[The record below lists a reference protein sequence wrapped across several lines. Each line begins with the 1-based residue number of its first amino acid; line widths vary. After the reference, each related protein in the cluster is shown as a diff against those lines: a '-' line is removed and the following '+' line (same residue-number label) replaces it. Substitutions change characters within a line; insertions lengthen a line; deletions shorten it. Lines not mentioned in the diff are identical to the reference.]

1 MFRRA
6 LLLCCI
12 TILMFAVLS
21 ACGSKTAETP
31 TTPQNESK
39 VEQGK
44 EQADQADTGAEA
56 VKKYTDIK
64 GEKEI
69 PTHPQRV
76 VTDQYLMQMLSLGS
90 VPIGAVT
97 YQLEDKISMET
108 GLIGNVQDI
117 GSPVN
122 LEAVVALNPDL
133 IITANEDLYEQYSKI
148 ATTVL
153 LPWTAFNAFEQ
164 VEQVGILLGKEKE
177 AEEWLEKFRAK
188 EAEYKQ
194 AAAALMSPDETV
206 SIFAIMGKND
216 LRVYGQRNIG
226 YVFYRSLGIKAP
238 AEVQKLYEGKEDEF
252 VYADASQEMLPEFAG
267 DNILLMVRNG
277 DEDSQTLYK
286 DLLESG
292 LWKNIPVVKN
302 KKVYMLDED
311 YWFIYNSLA
320 LNYQLEK
327 SVDIVKELKK

>member
-1 MFRRA
+1 MDLFRRA
-6 LLLCCI
+6 LLLCST
-12 TILMFAVLS
+12 TILMLVLIS
-21 ACGSKTAETP
+21 ACGSKPAETP
-31 TTPQNESK
+31 VATPI
-39 VEQGK
+39 
-44 EQADQADTGAEA
+44 AET

-69 PTHPQRV
+69 PAHPRRV

-90 VPIGAVT
+90 VPVGAVT
-97 YQLEDKISMET
+97 YQLEDKITMET
-108 GLIGNVQDI
+108 GLIGDVQDI

-122 LEAVVALNPDL
+122 LEAVIALKPDL
-133 IITANEDLYEQYSKI
+133 IITANEELYEQYTKI

-177 AEEWLEKFRAK
+177 AKEWLENFRAK

-238 AEVQKLYEGKEDEF
+238 AAVQKLYEGKEDEF
-252 VYADASQEMLPEFAG
+252 VYADASLEMLPELAG
-267 DNILLMVRNG
+267 DQILLMVRNG
-277 DEDSQTLYK
+277 DKDSDALYK
-286 DLLESG
+286 NMQESG
-292 LWKNIPVVKN
+292 LWKNIPAVKN
-302 KKVYMLDED
+302 NKVYLLDED

-320 LNYQLEK
+320 LNYQLEE
-327 SVDIVKELKK
+327 SVDIVNELKK